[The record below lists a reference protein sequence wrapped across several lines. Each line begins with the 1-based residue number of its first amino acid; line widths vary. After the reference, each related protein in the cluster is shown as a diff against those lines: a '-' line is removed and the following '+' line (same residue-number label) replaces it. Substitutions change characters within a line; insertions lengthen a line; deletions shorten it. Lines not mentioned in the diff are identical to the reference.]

1 MVHVSSMCCVLVI
14 TRREI
19 RKIQTKAFEQAGNKQ
34 SWRATRGRG
43 GRSNANSLTQEVYPE
58 FSSTDEATVEAI
70 GRVVYPA
77 MVNAQVQPILQQHLS
92 NLLG

>member
-1 MVHVSSMCCVLVI
+1 MLVI

-19 RKIQTKAFEQAGNKQ
+19 GKIQAAKASEAAGNKQ
-34 SWRATRGRG
+34 SWRAKARG
-43 GRSNANSLTQEVYPE
+43 GRGNATSITQEIYPE
-58 FSSTDEATVEAI
+58 FSNTDEATVEAI